1 MTEQTLSSLWWA
13 VARSEEVSD
22 AKPFSADIG
31 EQPLVLWRDKHGI
44 ARALEDRCPHRRA
57 PLSRGCIRDNGW
69 IQCGYHGCSY
79 DRETGR
85 LTEVPNMKDKQKFPP
100 LYRAAAFA
108 VREEAGF
115 VRVCLNSNAAAADVA
130 VTPAP
135 ASLAP
140 ANSAPINSEAPMPLS
155 GTVHVGL
162 SHEQYVATLYDDPGL
177 LIAIRGLE
185 FTPYLMSE
193 LREQSGWLTMERS
206 CQWRYLHWP
215 AAFSPEFPVTVLSS
229 THPLTGEMRLTV
241 RDVDFNE
248 YLHVALA
255 PVPAGRGVT
264 SVRWRAELGKGL
276 KGLRGL
282 MFGSGDPLTVHAAV
296 DAAALRVLKPSVSLH
311 GAHLR
316 AQLLTN
322 QAAIAA

>member
-1 MTEQTLSSLWWA
+1 MTEQTPSSLWWA
-13 VARSEEVSD
+13 VARSEEISD

-69 IQCGYHGCSY
+69 IQCGYHGWSY
-79 DRETGR
+79 DGETGR

-108 VREEAGF
+108 VREEGGF
-115 VRVCLNSNAAAADVA
+115 VRVRLDSSAAATEVA
-130 VTPAP
+130 VAQ
-135 ASLAP
+135 AEGH
-140 ANSAPINSEAPMPLS
+140 SEAPMPLS

-162 SHEQYVATLYDDPGL
+162 SHEHYVAALYDDPGL

-185 FTPYLMSE
+185 FTPYLMAE
-193 LREQSGWLTMERS
+193 LREQNGWLTMERS

-248 YLHVALA
+248 YLRVALA

-282 MFGSGDPLTVHAAV
+282 MFGSGAPLTVHAAV

-322 QAAIAA
+322 RAAVAA